1 MFKGSF
7 AGQQYIG
14 MKQWQRLR
22 ELVIRPV
29 KQIVTSGLS
38 PRILALTICVGGA
51 IGLLPLLWGSSLLCL
66 WLAQRF
72 KLNHLVL
79 QSVNYLLYPAQLALL
94 VPFCKLG
101 LLLLPFGATVAP
113 DQLGQLLTAFPAG
126 IIQMLPLV
134 FWLTCKAVVA
144 WLITVPP
151 LGLLVYLVLLTTVV
165 KRKESASALVV

>member
-1 MFKGSF
+1 MFKGAF
-7 AGQQYIG
+7 AEQQYVG
-14 MKQWQRLR
+14 MRQWQRLR
-22 ELVIRPV
+22 ELVVRPL

-38 PRILALTICVGGA
+38 PRRLVLTVCVGGA

-94 VPFCKLG
+94 LPFCKLG

-113 DQLGQLLTAFPAG
+113 DQLGQLLTAFPTG
-126 IIQMLPLV
+126 IAQMLPLL
-134 FWLTCKAVVA
+134 FWLTCKAVAA
-144 WLITVPP
+144 WLVTVPP
-151 LGLLVYLVLLTTVV
+151 LGLLVYLVLLATVV
-165 KRKESASALVV
+165 KRKESASALIV